1 MSAKAIAVV
10 LALTAMATLPF
21 HCLAARPAAA
31 SPPDAPV
38 QEMLELPVRVVDP
51 DGKPV
56 ADAVVIPWALRSSQG
71 HGLWQ
76 PERLGGFDLPRVTT
90 DADGR
95 ATVPFPKY
103 TILKELVL
111 TLQVTLSIDHPD
123 FAYVAYEDVNIPRK
137 ETGDHVATLQRG
149 AQVEILP
156 TQDGKPAALDGLYV
170 MWSDNRSWDPEA
182 RPTPT
187 ADSGL
192 QVPTMAAGRGQV
204 LVVRLEGER
213 ATHFSPMIDLDLV
226 AGEAARPI
234 VALSPG
240 TRLVGRL
247 SSNVP
252 RPIKNGRIKAETL
265 PRDAQQ
271 PYVEWFTWAPVAE
284 DGSFVIDSWPA
295 SEPIQLIGMC
305 DGFVARSGTAPPEFK
320 RPRLAELGFHD
331 AFLAL
336 RAKANQLAKTAE
348 ASPENTSLSLASLA
362 AKAAT
367 ERVRPSFFQRPQ
379 VFRPEVFDQPLVL
392 DMDAAE
398 RCDVLTVDEHGRPI
412 ADVKIYAGKNVG
424 WWNIG
429 SNIYGRPLFRSE
441 RILLTRDFT
450 QCDETDACPK
460 SLYAVT
466 DKDGHASL
474 DLVLGP
480 DSLGTDRDDY
490 ELPIDQGRRDE
501 RVMVLAGETTH
512 VALIMQPKGTE
523 HLGGWDKLA
532 GVLFGCTGEQ
542 CRRLLEDQ
550 GFRKSMEAVRAE
562 FDAAKNPRD
571 PKMLMK
577 AYAKMAEAFKE
588 VDDEEEVARWK
599 QKAAEQAEKAGA
611 EAPAEPSRN

>member
-31 SPPDAPV
+31 SPTDAPV

-123 FAYVAYEDVNIPRK
+123 FAYVAYEDVDIPRK

-271 PYVEWFTWAPVAE
+271 PYVEWFTWAPIAE

-336 RAKANQLAKTAE
+336 RAKANQLAKTAD
-348 ASPENTSLSLASLA
+348 AAPENPAFGSLARYATNATNLLGLA
-362 AKAAT
+362 AYG
-367 ERVRPSFFQRPQ
+367 RPQ
-379 VFRPEVFDQPLVL
+379 VFRPEDFGQPLELAMTACV
-392 DMDAAE
+392 
-398 RCDVLTVDEHGRPI
+398 RCEIQVVDGQGAPI
-412 ADVKIYAGKNVG
+412 ADAAVNSWPNVG
-424 WWNIG
+424 WWNVG
-429 SNIYGRPLFRSE
+429 SQIYCTPLVRSE
-441 RILLTRDFT
+441 KALVLRDYKESIDSGVYPEPFRAT
-450 QCDETDACPK
+450 
-460 SLYAVT
+460 T
-466 DKDGHASL
+466 DKDGRAVL
-474 DLVLGP
+474 ELPPGDEGLVAIH
-480 DSLGTDRDDY
+480 DDY
-490 ELPIDQGRRDE
+490 ELPVVQGRRDQD
-501 RVMVLAGETTH
+501 VVLHPGETTH
-512 VALIMQPKGTE
+512 ATLVMQPKGTE
-523 HLGGWDKLA
+523 YLGEWDKLA
-532 GVLFGCTGEQ
+532 GVLFGCTDEQ

-550 GFRKSMEAVRAE
+550 GFRKSMESVRAE

-588 VDDEEEVARWK
+588 LDDEEEVARWK

>member
-1 MSAKAIAVV
+1 MTAKSPSPALV
-10 LALTAMATLPF
+10 LALGVFL
-21 HCLAARPAAA
+21 LAAPPTPAAPA
-31 SPPDAPV
+31 VDAPA
-38 QEMLELPVRVVDP
+38 QEMLEFPVRVVDP

-56 ADAVVIPWALRSSQG
+56 AGAVVIPWALRSSQG
-71 HGLWQ
+71 HGRWHAESIGVSG
-76 PERLGGFDLPRVTT
+76 PPRFET

-95 ATVPFPKY
+95 AMVHFPRY
-103 TILKELVL
+103 NNLAERVL
-111 TLQVTLSIDHPD
+111 TTQVTLSIDHGK
-123 FAYVAYEDVNIPRK
+123 FAYADYEFVDIPRK
-137 ETGDHVATLQRG
+137 ETGDYVVTLKPG
-149 AQVEILP
+149 AAIKIQPRENG
-156 TQDGKPAALDGLYV
+156 QPASLDGLQA
-170 MWSDNRSWDPEA
+170 MWSDGRSWKPEVK
-182 RPTPT
+182 PTPT
-187 ADSGL
+187 ADGGIIIPPMPL
-192 QVPTMAAGRGQV
+192 APGMLMLA
-204 LVVRLEGER
+204 RLDGER
-213 ATHFSPMIDLDLV
+213 ATHISSVVEVNPTTSETISIEVELTP
-226 AGEAARPI
+226 ARRLTGT
-234 VALSPG
+234 LSAD
-240 TRLVGRL
+240 
-247 SSNVP
+247 VP
-252 RPIKNGRIKAETL
+252 RPVRNGRVLAHTL
-265 PRDAQQ
+265 PRANEGE
-271 PYVEWFTWAPVAE
+271 YVYWATWARVAE
-284 DGSFVIDSWPA
+284 DGTFVIDAWPA
-295 SEPIQLIGMC
+295 GEAIQMIGLC
-305 DGFVARSGTAPPEFK
+305 EGFYATSGVAPQEAESASTT
-320 RPRLAELGFHD
+320 LAERGYND
-331 AFLAL
+331 AIVAL
-336 RAKANQLAKTAE
+336 RALVHRVGRAAE

-523 HLGGWDKLA
+523 HLGEWDKLA